1 MPITVD
7 RYKNNNKFKN
17 NYFFNIYIIIMNI
30 QTNDKIRIKYGEN
43 ELVFVNLEEALRDF
57 NEDNLN
63 KIVQNVFAII
73 EKEKMKT
80 EEYHEIWKTQMS
92 LLKQDYS
99 FTVQEG
105 HVIFRLGNASIHR
118 KNKEL
123 IEVLEKYI
131 DNVFEKK
138 QNEEEGFKTIKS
150 KKDKQFK
157 ILELKGG
164 IKEDA
169 IDTSMSKE
177 LNMNNLLT
185 LIGNNRQQNQIK
197 FK

>member
-1 MPITVD
+1 MN
-7 RYKNNNKFKN
+7 KNNNKFKN

-80 EEYHEIWKTQMS
+80 EEYHEIWKTQMN

-118 KNKEL
+118 KNEEL
-123 IEVLEKYI
+123 MKVLEKYI
-131 DNVFEKK
+131 DKVFEKK
-138 QNEEEGFKTIKS
+138 QNEEDGFKTMKS
-150 KKDKQFK
+150 KKDKKFK

-169 IDTSMSKE
+169 IDTSISKE

-197 FK
+197 F

>member
-1 MPITVD
+1 
-7 RYKNNNKFKN
+7 
-17 NYFFNIYIIIMNI
+17 MNI

-80 EEYHEIWKTQMS
+80 DEYHEIWRSQMN

-118 KNKEL
+118 KNEEL
-123 IEVLEKYI
+123 MEVLEKYI

-138 QNEEEGFKTIKS
+138 KNEEEGFKTMKS
-150 KKDKQFK
+150 KKDKYFK
-157 ILELKGG
+157 TLELKGG
-164 IKEDA
+164 ITEDA
-169 IDTSMSKE
+169 IDTSMNKE

-185 LIGNNRQQNQIK
+185 LIGNNRQQNEIK